1 MGEKSEKRM
10 NEKFFDLPRE
20 KQDRMINGALEVFA
34 KNGFKHASTDDMVK
48 AVGVSKGL
56 WFHYF
61 GSKAGLYIFVYEY
74 SVKYMLLEISAVV
87 DERENDFSELARQVE
102 LAKSRAGKNY
112 PFMNVFLEESARET
126 EADVLAQT
134 QESGRILQEKIAGFL
149 KNAEMK
155 GVEDKA
161 RRDKIKKMVDHT
173 IKGIVKEQL
182 YEGYDSEAAY
192 KEIKECL
199 DVLKEMIADSTAAK
213 EEEPISSSKPAAS

>member
-1 MGEKSEKRM
+1 M

-87 DERENDFSELARQVE
+87 DERENDFFELTKQLE
-102 LAKSRAGKNY
+102 LAKNRAGKNY
-112 PFMNVFLEESARET
+112 PFMNVFLEESAG
-126 EADVLAQT
+126 EADSGLLAQT
-134 QESGRILQEKIAGFL
+134 QEAGKILQEKIAGYL
-149 KNAEMK
+149 KNAEIK

-161 RRDKIKKMVDHT
+161 QRDKIKKMVSYT

-182 YEGYDSEAAY
+182 QEGSDSESAY
-192 KEIKECL
+192 KEIKVCL
-199 DVLKEMIADSTAAK
+199 DLLKEMVLECAEKK
-213 EEEPISSSKPAAS
+213 EEEPMSSSKPAAS

>member
-87 DERENDFSELARQVE
+87 DERENDFFELTRQIE

-112 PFMNVFLEESARET
+112 PFMNVFLEESERET
-126 EADVLAQT
+126 ETDVLAQT

-155 GVEDKA
+155 GIEDKA

-182 YEGYDSEAAY
+182 DEGYDSEAAY

-199 DVLKEMIADSTAAK
+199 DLLKELIVGNTAVK
-213 EEEPISSSKPAAS
+213 EEEPMSSSKSAAS

>member
-87 DERENDFSELARQVE
+87 DERENDFFELARQVE

-112 PFMNVFLEESARET
+112 PFLNVFLER
-126 EADVLAQT
+126 
-134 QESGRILQEKIAGFL
+134 
-149 KNAEMK
+149 
-155 GVEDKA
+155 
-161 RRDKIKKMVDHT
+161 
-173 IKGIVKEQL
+173 
-182 YEGYDSEAAY
+182 
-192 KEIKECL
+192 
-199 DVLKEMIADSTAAK
+199 
-213 EEEPISSSKPAAS
+213 